1 MAFNL
6 KNRSFLKLLDFT
18 PKEIQYML
26 DLARDLKRAKYTGTE
41 QQRLK
46 GKNIVLLFEKDSTR
60 TRCAFE
66 VGALDQGAHVTYLGP
81 SGSQMGKKESMKD
94 TARVLGRMYDGI
106 EYRGY
111 DQSTVETLAE
121 YAGVPVWNGLTTE
134 FHPTQILAD
143 FLTMSEHIDK
153 PLNQVSFCY
162 LGDAKNNMGNS
173 LMVGAAK
180 MGMDFRAAA
189 PKSCQP
195 DAELVAKCREIA
207 KETGAK
213 ITITDNVDEAVKG
226 VDFLY
231 TDVWVSMGEPAEVW
245 DERIK
250 LLRPYQI
257 NMDVVK
263 KTGNPK
269 VKFLHCLPAFH
280 NLETQ
285 VGREIHAK
293 YGLEAMEVTEDVFES
308 AMSIVFD
315 EAENRLHTI
324 KAVMVATL
332 GA

>member
-6 KNRSFLKLLDFT
+6 RNRNFLKLLDFT
-18 PKEIQYML
+18 PKEIQYLL
-26 DLARDLKRAKYTGTE
+26 DLSASLKAAKYAGTE
-41 QQRLK
+41 QQMLK
-46 GKNIVLLFEKDSTR
+46 GKNVVLLFEKDSTR

-66 VGALDQGAHVTYLGP
+66 VAALDQGAGVTYLGP

-111 DQSTVETLAE
+111 EQTIVETLAE
-121 YAGVPVWNGLTTE
+121 YSGVPVWNGLTNE

-143 FLTMSEHIDK
+143 FLTMMEHIDK
-153 PLNQVSFCY
+153 PLNKVSFCY
-162 LGDAKNNMGNS
+162 LGDARNNMGNS
-173 LMVGAAK
+173 LMVGASK

-195 DAELVAKCREIA
+195 DAQLVAKCNEIA

-213 ITITDNVDEAVKG
+213 ITITDDVATAVKG

-231 TDVWVSMGEPAEVW
+231 TDVWVSMGEPEEVW
-245 DERIK
+245 KERIA
-250 LLRPYQI
+250 LLKPYQV

-263 KTGNPK
+263 KTGNPN
-269 VKFLHCLPAFH
+269 VKFMHCLPAFH
-280 NLETQ
+280 NLETA
-285 VGREIHAK
+285 VGRDIHAK
-293 YGLEAMEVTEDVFES
+293 FGLEAMEVTEDVFES
-308 AMSIVFD
+308 PMSIVFD

-332 GA
+332 GK

>member
-6 KNRSFLKLLDFT
+6 KNRNFLKLLDFT
-18 PKEIQYML
+18 PQEIKFLLQL
-26 DLARDLKRAKYTGTE
+26 SADLKKAKYAGTE
-41 QQRLK
+41 VQRLK

-66 VGALDQGAHVTYLGP
+66 VAALDQGAHVTYLGP

-111 DQSTVETLAE
+111 AQEIVETLGK

-143 FLTMSEHIDK
+143 FLTMMEHSDK
-153 PLNQVSFCY
+153 PLSKVAFCY
-162 LGDAKNNMGNS
+162 MGDARNNMGNS

-180 MGMDFRAAA
+180 MGMDFRACA
-189 PKSCQP
+189 PKSIWP
-195 DAELVAKCREIA
+195 EEGLVAKCREIA

-213 ITITDNVDEAVKG
+213 ITLTESVEEGVKG
-226 VDFLY
+226 CDFLY

-245 DERIK
+245 AERIN
-250 LLRPYQI
+250 LLKPYQV
-257 NMDVVK
+257 NKKAMDL
-263 KTGNPK
+263 TGNPN
-269 VKFLHCLPAFH
+269 VKFMHCLPAFH
-280 NLETQ
+280 NRETT
-285 VGREIHAK
+285 VGEDIFQK
-293 YGLEAMEVTEDVFES
+293 FGIESMEVTEEVFES
-308 AMSIVFD
+308 PASIVFD

-332 GA
+332 A